1 MNRKS
6 VIAIG
11 TFDGV
16 HEGHRFLIN
25 KTLSIAKKNN
35 LKSVIVTLER
45 PLKKVIG
52 LLTTCE
58 EKVEEIKFYGVDEV
72 FIVRVPSEILSYSPD
87 KFFDDFLFKTLK
99 ISEIVCGSDFAFGE
113 NRKGNIEWLRK
124 KTEGSNIRINIVEP
138 LKYNSRPIS
147 SSYIRLLVEKGD
159 IKNATKLLGRN
170 YRFDG
175 IPFRDKGIGKKLGFP
190 TVNLCVNNDKLLPQ
204 GVYIS
209 LVSQGKVQYHAI
221 TNIGMRSTFNL
232 EGGIIPETHIFYFKG
247 TWKKLKTKITLLE
260 KIRDE
265 KKFLS
270 IEALKTQIS
279 KDVSVALQFF
289 KNKVRTEI

>member
-16 HEGHRFLIN
+16 HEGHRFIIN

-35 LKSVIVTLER
+35 LKSVIVTIEK
-45 PLKKVIG
+45 PVKKVIG

-58 EKVEEIKFYGVDEV
+58 EKVEEIKFFGVDEI
-72 FIVRVPSEILSYSPD
+72 FIVRVTSEILSYGPD
-87 KFFDDFLFKTLK
+87 KFFDDFLVKTLK
-99 ISEIVCGSDFAFGE
+99 ISEIVCGSDFAFGK
-113 NRKGNIEWLRK
+113 NRKGDVEWLKK
-124 KTEGSNIRINIVEP
+124 KTEENNIRINIVES
-138 LKYNSRPIS
+138 LKYNSRQIS
-147 SSYIRLLVEKGD
+147 SSYIRLLVKKGD
-159 IKNATKLLGRN
+159 IKNLKKLLGRN
-170 YRFDG
+170 YSFNG

-190 TVNLCVNNDKLLPQ
+190 TVNLCVNNDKLLPK

-209 LVSQGKVQYHAI
+209 LVSQDNVQYRAI
-221 TNIGMRSTFNL
+221 TNIGMCPTFNL
-232 EGGIIPETHIFYFKG
+232 EGEIIPEAHIFCFKG

-260 KIRDE
+260 KIRGE

-270 IEALKTQIS
+270 VEALKTQIS

-289 KNKVRTEI
+289 KNVEKGY